1 MKMANPDQMKRI
13 DQLAISKYK
22 IRGVILMETAAQRV
36 AEKAREMLGES
47 LFDKKTV
54 IIAGKGNNG
63 GDAFAAARHLH
74 QWGCPVT
81 MVSLAPFEQIKGE
94 PEIYVGILEQLGVD
108 INCLYREED
117 LPVIEK
123 LVKEADLVIDGI
135 FGTGIYGDITGFI
148 ANVITAVNNS
158 TAKVLSIDIPSGI
171 NGSTGQVCS
180 AAVKADETVTF
191 ALPKP
196 GLFQYPGAKYA
207 GNISIADIGIP
218 PDAVNEVNPNG
229 RLIDSRAVAD
239 FLPERPADGHKGT
252 FGKLMIISGSAGMSG
267 SGTLAARA
275 AFKTGSGL
283 VYLAVPKSL
292 AFIYNVAVPE
302 AITLQM
308 QDDDGIITSDNLE
321 ALKYIS
327 NTMDVAVIGPGL
339 STKPQVSN
347 WVGNFVAECRKPIVI
362 DADALNIIA
371 KQPHILLE
379 RKAPTVITPHP
390 GEFSRLT
397 GLPVEDIQKNRIDEA
412 LGFSSK
418 YNVTVVL
425 IGAGTVIANP
435 NGEYFV
441 NPTGHPGMAVAGSG
455 DVLAGIIGSLIG
467 QGVNH
472 EKACAAGVFIHG
484 RCGEILAGLNSGQSG
499 FLAGELCGLI
509 PEVSAEIV
517 KNAKACTGDGMWI
530 AVE

>member
-1 MKMANPDQMKRI
+1 MKLANPDQMKRI
-13 DQLAISKYK
+13 DQLAIDKYK
-22 IRGVILMETAAQRV
+22 IPGIVLMETAAQRV
-36 AEKAREMLGES
+36 AEKAMEMLGEDF
-47 LFDKKTV
+47 LNKKTV
-54 IIAGKGNNG
+54 VIAGKGNNG

-81 MVSLAPFEQIKGE
+81 VISLAPVEQIRGE
-94 PEIYVGILEQLGVD
+94 PEIYIGILEQLGVSVHY
-108 INCLYREED
+108 LYHEND
-117 LPVIEK
+117 LPVLEK
-123 LVKEADLVIDGI
+123 LTGGAYLVIDGI
-135 FGTGIYGDITGFI
+135 FGTGIYGDISGFT
-148 ANVITAVNNS
+148 AKAITAVNNS

-171 NGSTGQVCS
+171 NGRTGQVCKL
-180 AAVKADETVTF
+180 AVKADETVTF

-218 PDAVNEVNPNG
+218 PDAVNKVNPDG
-229 RLIDSRAVAD
+229 QLIDCSIVLKH
-239 FLPERPADGHKGT
+239 LPKRPADGHKGT

-292 AFIYNVAVPE
+292 AFIYNVAIPE
-302 AITLQM
+302 AITIQM
-308 QDDDGIITSDNLE
+308 QDDDGIIMPENLE
-321 ALKYIS
+321 ALKFLS
-327 NTMDVAVIGPGL
+327 NTMDAVVIGPGL
-339 STKPQVSN
+339 STKPQVSR
-347 WVGNFVAECRKPIVI
+347 WVGSFVAECNKPIVI

-371 KQPHILLE
+371 RQPHILLE

-397 GLPVEDIQKNRIDEA
+397 GLPVEDVQKNRIDEA
-412 LGFSSK
+412 LSFSSK

-425 IGAGTVIANP
+425 KGAGTVIANP
-435 NGEYFV
+435 GGEYFI
-441 NPTGHPGMAVAGSG
+441 NATGHPGMAVAGSG

-472 EKACAAGVFIHG
+472 EKACAVGVFIHG
-484 RCGEILAGLNSGQSG
+484 KCGEMLARLNSGQSG

-509 PEVSAEIV
+509 PKVVAEIV
-517 KNAKACTGDGMWI
+517 KDAQAYAEYGRWI
-530 AVE
+530 CF

>member
-13 DQLAISKYK
+13 DQLAINKYK
-22 IRGVILMETAAQRV
+22 IPGVVLMETAAQRV
-36 AEKAREMLGES
+36 AEKAREMLGER
-47 LFDKKTV
+47 LQDKKTV
-54 IIAGKGNNG
+54 VIAGKGNNG

-74 QWGCPVT
+74 QWGCQVAV
-81 MVSLAPFEQIKGE
+81 VSLAPAGKIKGD
-94 PEIYVGILEQLGVD
+94 PEIYVRILEQLGIE
-108 INCLYREED
+108 INYLYREDD
-117 LPVIEK
+117 LPVLHK
-123 LVKEADLVIDGI
+123 LIKESDLVIDGI
-135 FGTGIYGDITGFI
+135 FGTGIYGDITGFN
-148 ANVITAVNNS
+148 AKAITAVNNG

-171 NGSTGQVCS
+171 NGRTGQVCGV
-180 AAVKADETVTF
+180 AIKADETVTF

-196 GLFQYPGAKYA
+196 GLFQYPGAGYA

-218 PDAVNEVNPNG
+218 PEAVNEANPNG
-229 RLIDSRAVAD
+229 QLIDSRTVAG
-239 FLPERPADGHKGT
+239 FLPKRPAYGHKGT

-267 SGTLAARA
+267 SGTLAAKA
-275 AFKTGSGL
+275 AFKMGSGL

-292 AFIYNVAVPE
+292 AFIYNAAIPE

-308 QDDDGIITSDNLE
+308 QDDDGLIMPENLE
-321 ALKYIS
+321 VLKCIS
-327 NTMDVAVIGPGL
+327 NTMDVVVIGPGL
-339 STKPQVSN
+339 STKPQVSS
-347 WVGNFVAECRKPIVI
+347 WVGSFVVECRKPIVI

-397 GLPVEDIQKNRIDEA
+397 GLPVEEIQKNRIDEA

-425 IGAGTVIANP
+425 KGAGTVIANP
-435 NGEYFV
+435 NGEYFI
-441 NPTGHPGMAVAGSG
+441 NPSGHPGMAVAGSG

-472 EKACAAGVFIHG
+472 EKACAIGVFIHG
-484 RCGEILAGLNSGQSG
+484 RCGEMLAELNSGQPG

-509 PEVSAEIV
+509 PKAAADIL
-517 KNAKACTGDGMWI
+517 KNAQACTEDGRWI
-530 AVE
+530 AFE